1 VFFIKF
7 ILYCSEQHLARTTTV
22 KTISKFRV
30 RQKLQVISKLGDRH
44 VVLGQKRSGVAEC
57 FFIVR
62 DNFERVLQSNPSI
75 PVDAEVQRNKET
87 GLVSVV
93 NHSDEKLPLCD
104 FANNITQNVGTSA
117 SC

>member
-1 VFFIKF
+1 MG
-7 ILYCSEQHLARTTTV
+7 
-22 KTISKFRV
+22 
-30 RQKLQVISKLGDRH
+30 LQVISKLGDRH

-104 FANNITQNVGTSA
+104 FANKNSNEKKNNKNQDPTKNQRNNQKEPREPIKDTKINNK
-117 SC
+117 

>member
-1 VFFIKF
+1 M
-7 ILYCSEQHLARTTTV
+7 

-44 VVLGQKRSGVAEC
+44 VVLGQKHKGVAER

-62 DNFERVLQSNPSI
+62 DNFERVLQANSSI
-75 PVDAEVQRNKET
+75 AVDAEVQRDTET
-87 GLVSVV
+87 GRVSFV
-93 NHSDEKLPLCD
+93 NHSDVQLPLKD
-104 FANNITQNVGTSA
+104 LPNNLSMNIGASA

>member
-1 VFFIKF
+1 M
-7 ILYCSEQHLARTTTV
+7 

-75 PVDAEVQRNKET
+75 TVDAEVQRNKET

-93 NHSDEKLPLCD
+93 NHSDEKLPLYD
-104 FANNITQNVGTSA
+104 FANNITQNVGTST

>member
-1 VFFIKF
+1 M
-7 ILYCSEQHLARTTTV
+7 

-44 VVLGQKRSGVAEC
+44 VVLGQKYSGVAEC

-93 NHSDEKLPLCD
+93 NHSDEIYGIFCRHTRSFSKFETD
-104 FANNITQNVGTSA
+104 EATSDDTEDA
-117 SC
+117 TDKSTRIQL